1 LRQEREMRHWLLLLD
16 CSDVKRGM
24 KLVFDVAQS
33 VVRCLYIH
41 IDRFFDTSQMIFY
54 LNYILS
60 CTRYIQH
67 TSWTVLMTAEE
78 TPFLGSMNTALCD
91 FWCAVPEKNT
101 CLFTFRQ
108 CVWYWLIMDLVELIY
123 SKLLKWLSECHVGP
137 VCVSGAISAAERR
150 DTARQH
156 RDAGLDVEILRQTAQ
171 LHGRC

>member
-1 LRQEREMRHWLLLLD
+1 MRHWLLLLD

-91 FWCAVPEKNT
+91 F
-101 CLFTFRQ
+101 
-108 CVWYWLIMDLVELIY
+108 
-123 SKLLKWLSECHVGP
+123 
-137 VCVSGAISAAERR
+137 
-150 DTARQH
+150 
-156 RDAGLDVEILRQTAQ
+156 
-171 LHGRC
+171 